1 MSPSAASALGATP
14 PSVLHVASLPPALQ
28 LSDLLREKR
37 QKVEKEH
44 ERRMDKMKEEHQQ
57 VVAEA
62 REQYEA
68 EVTWT
73 CALVCAHTHTH
84 PHPHTPT
91 LTLTHPPSPSHTLQ
105 GPSQLDLG
113 GPGKGASRG
122 QGWWEAFFLD
132 PLQG

>member
-91 LTLTHPPSPSHTLQ
+91 LTLTHPPGSFPA
-105 GPSQLDLG
+105 
-113 GPGKGASRG
+113 GPGRA
-122 QGWWEAFFLD
+122 WEGGEPWSGMVGGFL
-132 PLQG
+132 P